1 MAREWIQGDDCDR
14 VKDQRRNRPRVAKK
28 KKEKKESCSAD
39 DREICIRPFS
49 GEANRKKKKSE
60 GYYVSFIILP

>member
-1 MAREWIQGDDCDR
+1 M
-14 VKDQRRNRPRVAKK
+14 AKK
-28 KKEKKESCSAD
+28 KKKKKESCFAD

-49 GEANRKKKKSE
+49 GEANRKKKSE